1 MRVTRIYQPG
11 EFSPG
16 EIIPLSTPASQ
27 HVGRVLRMKIGDSIL
42 LFNGNN
48 YQFPA
53 KIVEVSKREV
63 KIEIQDAKQH
73 SVESHLKIHL
83 GQCISKGD
91 KMDLVMQK
99 AVELGATS
107 ITPIFSKF
115 CSVNLDEKRIEKK
128 HKQWQ
133 EQVISA
139 CEQSGRNYLPI
150 VNFPCKIQ
158 NFIEN
163 CEASHKLILHPT
175 ANSSLQDYKDISK
188 DVTILI
194 GPEGG
199 LAEDEVNYAQKFE
212 FKPIKM
218 GPRILRTETAAISA
232 LSILQAIYGDL

>member
-16 EIIPLSTPASQ
+16 EIIPLSTQASQ
-27 HVGRVLRMKIGDSIL
+27 HVGRVLRMKSGDNIL

-53 KIVEVSKREV
+53 KIVEISKREV
-63 KIEIQDAKQH
+63 TVEIKSIEQH
-73 SVESHLKIHL
+73 SVESNFKVHL

-99 AVELGATS
+99 AVELGVTT

-115 CSVNLDEKRIEKK
+115 CNVNLDAKRIEKK

-139 CEQSGRNYLPI
+139 CEQSGRNYMPP

-163 CEASHKLILHPT
+163 CQAKHKLLLHPT
-175 ANSSLQDYKDISK
+175 ANTSLHDYQDISN
-188 DVTILI
+188 DVIILI

-199 LAEDEVNYAQKFE
+199 LAENEINRAEQCA

-232 LSILQAIYGDL
+232 LSVLQAIYGDL